1 MIFLYRFFLIA
12 KLYYAYAIFV
22 TFLLQ
27 FYVPMDFLEPP
38 LNRAINRMKERFC
51 VQLEYRFPEKNKFH
65 NTLNDVLFLVFKTL
79 IVLVIGVLI
88 IRLTILVLQPEV

>member
-1 MIFLYRFFLIA
+1 MFVIFRYRFFLIA

-38 LNRAINRMKERFC
+38 LNRAINRMKKWLC
-51 VQLEYRFPEKNKFH
+51 VQKLEYRSPDHYKIL
-65 NTLNDVLFLVFKTL
+65 NTALLLVFRTV
-79 IVLVIGVLI
+79 IVLVIGMLI
-88 IRLTILVLQPEV
+88 MTCDLEKGPLSQ